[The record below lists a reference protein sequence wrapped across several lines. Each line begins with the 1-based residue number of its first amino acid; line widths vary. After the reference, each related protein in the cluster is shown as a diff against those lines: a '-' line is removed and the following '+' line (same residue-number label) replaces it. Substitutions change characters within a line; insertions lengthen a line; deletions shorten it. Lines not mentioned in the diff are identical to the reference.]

1 MAAST
6 ARRERGA
13 RARTR
18 ARRCVR
24 RGARAGRPAAISPP
38 VLPRP
43 RPASRTARSFWD
55 RAPRRQPAGTARPIL
70 SRGTSYRGR
79 TRSIFIPF
87 FVDVV
92 LILVVVVQVVLILIV
107 VQVVLILVRVLVIGF
122 GPAFRLLDPLE
133 VHLVPGL
140 QVEFLDVAVEVLD
153 LYELRVLVDRQHP
166 ERFFFFDVFVPLGG
180 HGLVI
185 SAHRESHPCHHF
197 AAR

>member
-92 LILVVVVQVVLILIV
+92 LILVVVV
-107 VQVVLILVRVLVIGF
+107 VQVVLILVIGF
-122 GPAFRLLDPLE
+122 GPAFRLLDPLA
-133 VHLVPGL
+133 VHLLPGL
-140 QVEFLDVAVEVLD
+140 QVEFLDVAIEVLD